1 MSGSVATPDARPTEH
16 GGRLTMLHQ
25 PIGHHARR
33 GLRAAGDDLAGGT
46 AKAGFG
52 LKVALDSSAGGDAV
66 VARAVARAKEGDQD
80 AIRYLY
86 LRYSDNVY
94 SYVRAILRDDHEAE
108 DVTQHVFAKLITV
121 IVKYEQRATP
131 FAGWILR
138 LAHNVAVD
146 HLRGRRATPAE
157 EIFGE
162 DVGTD
167 EDATR
172 GVCLREALST
182 LPEEQRRVVMLRHVV
197 GLTPLEIAAR
207 TGHSESSVHGLH
219 HRGRR
224 ALQAELMRMDAAPV
238 TARSVVPAP
247 IAA

>member
-1 MSGSVATPDARPTEH
+1 M
-16 GGRLTMLHQ
+16 RLH
-25 PIGHHARR
+25 PSGHHARR
-33 GLRAAGDDLAGGT
+33 GLRAAADDLAGGT

-52 LKVALDSSAGGDAV
+52 RKVALDSSASGDAM

-108 DVTQHVFAKLITV
+108 DVTQHVFAKLITA

-146 HLRGRRATPAE
+146 HLRGRRATPTE
-157 EIFGE
+157 GVFGE
-162 DVGTD
+162 DDGTH

-238 TARSVVPAP
+238 TARSVPDP